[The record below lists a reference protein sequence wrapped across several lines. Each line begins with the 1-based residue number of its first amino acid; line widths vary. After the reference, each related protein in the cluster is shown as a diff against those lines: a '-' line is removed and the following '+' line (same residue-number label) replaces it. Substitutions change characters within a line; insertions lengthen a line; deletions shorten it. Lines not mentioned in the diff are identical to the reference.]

1 MTPTRELERAACKVR
16 GSATT
21 RKNAAVTVTFAPL
34 VVKTTVAG
42 KLIGGSRSE
51 VYRLL
56 RAGRLRAV
64 KRGVSLLVLVDSL
77 HEHIASLPP
86 AVFCAD
92 REAVH
97 SIIE

>member
-1 MTPTRELERAACKVR
+1 M
-16 GSATT
+16 
-21 RKNAAVTVTFAPL
+21 
-34 VVKTTVAG
+34 KTTMAG

-64 KRGVSLLVLVDSL
+64 KRGVSILVLVDSL

-86 AVFCAD
+86 AVFGAD
-92 REAVH
+92 RDAAQSVADVTAP
-97 SIIE
+97 